1 MDESLEPDL
10 TRRPLAAE
18 RADQRYN
25 HITVRLQ
32 YRHLGK
38 WWFAQAREWSA
49 AGFNFFCE
57 NPLEGATVPL
67 KRGLSHF
74 DGQIVWCSRQ
84 ADEQAILG
92 TLINELIYKRAQQTV
107 NDAALQARLIQL
119 IRVDGMVP
127 EKRKILGSLGVVLGD
142 DKLAAL
148 VATRQRERPLFHY
161 GVRVVSDLWQAQI
174 AQALSL
180 SSVVL
185 SMEQWSK
192 TLKQLV
198 PGKTR
203 PSA

>member
-1 MDESLEPDL
+1 MDESLAPAV
-10 TRRPLAAE
+10 THQPLPSE

-32 YRHLGK
+32 YQHFGQWR
-38 WWFAQAREWSA
+38 FAQAREWSET
-49 AGFNFFCE
+49 GFNFFCE
-57 NPLEGATVPL
+57 DALECATLPL

-74 DGQIVWCSRQ
+74 DGQIVWRSRP
-84 ADEQAILG
+84 ADEQAMLG

-107 NDAALQARLIQL
+107 NDAALQARLLRL

-127 EKRKILGSLGVVLGD
+127 EKRRILGSLGLVLSD

-148 VATRQRERPLFHY
+148 LATRQRERPLFHY
-161 GVRVVSDLWQAQI
+161 GVRVVSDLWQAHT

-185 SMEQWSK
+185 SMTQWSQ

-198 PGKTR
+198 PGKKR
-203 PSA
+203 PAP